1 MSVEQQATRVASG
14 AKSALKALIQKLGGT
29 VPDSTKIDGFAT
41 IVNSINLGDKFML
54 IPANPTTHDILWY
67 DENTESWV
75 LANLSPA
82 TIGAAASGHTH
93 TKAAITDFPTSM
105 PPAAHKASH
114 KTGGSDA
121 LAPADIGAAAASH
134 THTKANITD
143 FPSSMTPSAHKASHK
158 TGGSDAL
165 SPADIGAAAANHSH
179 NYLPITGGTL
189 TGNLT
194 GQYLTGTWLQT
205 TSVGDKAGN
214 FATIDGDG
222 WIYYR
227 TPAEVRSDIGAAAA
241 SHSHAAGDI
250 TSGTLP
256 LTRGGTGA
264 TTATAAR
271 SAMGAQATVKTRTGS
286 LTVAGWS
293 SKKQT
298 ISVTS
303 VSASNCVIVA
313 PAPDSLEAYVA
324 AGVRCTAQAS
334 GRLTFTC
341 QSVPTAALTVNV
353 AIL

>member
-14 AKSALKALIQKLGGT
+14 AKSALKALIQKLGAT

-75 LANLSPA
+75 LANLNPA

-165 SPADIGAAAANHSH
+165 SPADIGAAAASH
-179 NYLPITGGTL
+179 THDYLPLSGGTL

-194 GQYLTGTWLQT
+194 GKYITGTWLQT
-205 TSVGDKAGN
+205 TATSDKAGN
-214 FATIDGDG
+214 FATIDGEG
-222 WIYYR
+222 WVYYR
-227 TPAEVRSDIGAAAA
+227 TPAEARSDIGAAATSHQHSA
-241 SHSHAAGDI
+241 SDI
-250 TSGTLP
+250 TLGTISIA
-256 LTRGGTGA
+256 RGGTGA
-264 TTATAAR
+264 ANASSALSNLGAVPKSGGTMTGPLVAQTNTSYTTAQMRNVIISTAD
-271 SAMGAQATVKTRTGS
+271 
-286 LTVAGWS
+286 
-293 SKKQT
+293 
-298 ISVTS
+298 
-303 VSASNCVIVA
+303 
-313 PAPDSLEAYVA
+313 P
-324 AGVRCTAQAS
+324 S
-334 GRLTFTC
+334 GGNNGDIWLKYK
-341 QSVPTAALTVNV
+341 A
-353 AIL
+353 

>member
-29 VPDSTKIDGFAT
+29 VPDSTKIDGLAT
-41 IVNSINLGDKFML
+41 IVDSIDLGDKFML

-179 NYLPITGGTL
+179 NYLPITGGTM
-189 TGNLT
+189 TGPLVA
-194 GQYLTGTWLQT
+194 QT
-205 TSVGDKAGN
+205 NTSYTTAQMRNVIISTADPSGGN
-214 FATIDGDG
+214 N
-222 WIYYR
+222 
-227 TPAEVRSDIGAAAA
+227 
-241 SHSHAAGDI
+241 GDI
-250 TSGTLP
+250 WL
-256 LTRGGTGA
+256 
-264 TTATAAR
+264 
-271 SAMGAQATVKTRTGS
+271 KY
-286 LTVAGWS
+286 
-293 SKKQT
+293 
-298 ISVTS
+298 
-303 VSASNCVIVA
+303 
-313 PAPDSLEAYVA
+313 EA
-324 AGVRCTAQAS
+324 
-334 GRLTFTC
+334 
-341 QSVPTAALTVNV
+341 
-353 AIL
+353 

>member
-29 VPDSTKIDGFAT
+29 VPDSTKIDGLAT
-41 IVNSINLGDKFML
+41 IVNSIDLGDKFML

-75 LANLSPA
+75 LANLNPT

-214 FATIDGDG
+214 FATIDGEG
-222 WIYYR
+222 WVYYR
-227 TPAEVRSDIGAAAA
+227 TPTEARSDIGAAATSHQHSA
-241 SHSHAAGDI
+241 SDI
-250 TSGTLP
+250 TLGTISIA
-256 LTRGGTGA
+256 RGGTGA
-264 TTATAAR
+264 ANASSALSNLGAVPKSGATMTGPLVAQTNTSYTTAQMRNVIISTAD
-271 SAMGAQATVKTRTGS
+271 
-286 LTVAGWS
+286 
-293 SKKQT
+293 
-298 ISVTS
+298 
-303 VSASNCVIVA
+303 
-313 PAPDSLEAYVA
+313 P
-324 AGVRCTAQAS
+324 S
-334 GRLTFTC
+334 GGNNGDIWLKYR
-341 QSVPTAALTVNV
+341 A
-353 AIL
+353 